1 MFIALNPTVILSVSE
16 LITQLIMVLIS
27 LILGFE
33 RLGIVSSR
41 LVGPQSEE
49 SCLQIKL
56 INQPKL
62 PDEHKTETKRKLTVF
77 IL

>member
-16 LITQLIMVLIS
+16 LITQLTMLLIS
-27 LILGFE
+27 LILG
-33 RLGIVSSR
+33 LGIVSSR

-49 SCLQIKL
+49 SCLKIKL

-62 PDEHKTETKRKLTVF
+62 PDKHQTETKRKLTVF